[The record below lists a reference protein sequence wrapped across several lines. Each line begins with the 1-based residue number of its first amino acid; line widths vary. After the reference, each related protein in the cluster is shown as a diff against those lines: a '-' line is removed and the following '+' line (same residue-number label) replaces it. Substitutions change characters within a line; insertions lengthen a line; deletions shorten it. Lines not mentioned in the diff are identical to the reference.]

1 MVEETLRSTVS
12 RREYLAGI
20 GTAVGVAGSAGHSQA
35 QTATEGGGTVTIDM
49 TDDLVFAPDETS
61 VRPGTTVVWENV
73 GAVGHSVTAYEDE
86 IPGDAEYFASGGFD
100 SEDAARSAY
109 TVGDPESG
117 DVLGGESYE
126 HTFDVEG
133 EYGYFCIPH
142 ESAGMVASLTVSPD
156 APPADGGGE
165 GDGQGAGA
173 ALPEVPDVA
182 FAMGLAA
189 LTAGLAT
196 LFLAYLFLKYGSGS
210 ERAG

>member
-1 MVEETLRSTVS
+1 MADETVRPAIS
-12 RREYLAGI
+12 RRECLLGL
-20 GTAVGVAGSAGHSQA
+20 GGAVAVAGSAGESRA
-35 QTATEGGGTVTIDM
+35 QTATGGGGTRTIDM
-49 TDDLVFAPDETS
+49 TDDLVFAPDEVS

-73 GAVGHSVTAYEDE
+73 GAVGHSVTAYEEE

-117 DVLGGESYE
+117 DVAGGESYE
-126 HTFDVEG
+126 HTFEVEG

-156 APPADGGGE
+156 APPADGGDG
-165 GDGQGAGA
+165 GDGGGDV
-173 ALPEVPDVA
+173 LPVVPDVA
-182 FAMGLAA
+182 FAIGLAA

-196 LFLAYLFLKYGSGS
+196 LALAYLFLKYGSGS
-210 ERAG
+210 GTAD